1 MPRCS
6 FSGKEIPKGQGLMYV
21 KKDGTILYFYSSKE
35 KKNYLDLGREG
46 RRQKWTPSAREFKAR
61 QAVKAAA
68 PKAEEKKAPA
78 KPAPKPAEQHKPEHK
93 APEHKPAEKK

>member
-6 FSGKEIPKGQGLMYV
+6 FSGKDIPKGQGLMYV

-35 KKNYLDLGREG
+35 KKNYLALGREG
-46 RRQKWTPSAREFKAR
+46 RRQKWTPSAREFKER

-68 PKAEEKKAPA
+68 PKVEEKPKAQAPKQAPAPA
-78 KPAPKPAEQHKPEHK
+78 KAA
-93 APEHKPAEKK
+93 EHKPAEHKK